1 MNTLN
6 LPCKN
11 DHDILLSGKE
21 KATRKLLFKE
31 GQHKCLNTKQL
42 KICTA
47 KDIIKKKN
55 KSLEGNLCNPYGRQR
70 DYIPINRPST
80 NC

>member
-1 MNTLN
+1 MNKLN

-11 DHDILLSGKE
+11 DHDILLNGKE

-55 KSLEGNLCNPYGRQR
+55 KSPANKIGRGPAWWQQR
-70 DYIPINRPST
+70 MGSL
-80 NC
+80 

>member
-1 MNTLN
+1 MNKLN

-31 GQHKCLNTKQL
+31 GQHKCLSAKQL

-47 KDIIKKKN
+47 KDIIKKEK
-55 KSLEGNLCNPYGRQR
+55 
-70 DYIPINRPST
+70 
-80 NC
+80 